1 MTPEAFRRLAL
12 SLPDAIEME
21 HMDHPDFR
29 VGGKIFATLGYP
41 NETRGM
47 VKLMP
52 DQQQDY
58 IRLDSAAFTPVAGKW
73 GEKGCTH
80 VILRA
85 AKTDLLRKALRTA
98 WENAQLSTSSKRKT
112 KPQPDTKRTGTAAKK
127 GKVLSGK

>member
-12 SLPDAIEME
+12 SLPDAVEME

-41 NETRGM
+41 DETHGM

-58 IRLDSAAFTPVAGKW
+58 IRLDSTAFAPVPGKW
-73 GEKGCTH
+73 GEQGATH
-80 VILRA
+80 VTLRA
-85 AKTDLLRKALRTA
+85 AKPPLLRKALRTA
-98 WENAQLSTSSKRKT
+98 WENAQLSSVKKRT
-112 KPQPDTKRTGTAAKK
+112 KPQPDAKPATAAKQRRA
-127 GKVLSGK
+127 LSEK